1 VASESDSEH
10 DADESRIASVASS
23 DDCFDAATRAGN
35 ASRADT
41 RANSSEWIASFRDI
55 HFAWNEPGRV
65 REPSRWSDDEWL
77 LSLKRELHTKID
89 VHATSDTAADSRE
102 PGEWWRISPD
112 EPTDMIDQ
120 AGDELERR
128 VGASPPQF
136 QRGGGGGGAGGGGCG
151 NAPEPAFGVENLPA
165 LPADTDDRTRA
176 ASGVATAAAQAF
188 GDMWTA
194 GPSRKRVASV
204 AAVVVLLVVVA
215 VIGVLALM
223 GRNDGA
229 DSSSSVAT
237 TARSKSLTTTTSGSA
252 AATTITPPA
261 TPSPLSASPSTSVPF
276 TVLSTCGGRD
286 CTVAVRE
293 GPNTAAK
300 TVRSVRAGEVVQ
312 ITCSVHG
319 ESIED
324 PDTGQRSDMWYRL
337 ADTSG
342 YSSAVYL
349 EGRTVPDCA

>member
-1 VASESDSEH
+1 MASESDSEH
-10 DADESRIASVASS
+10 NADEGYIGWLGSC
-23 DDCFDAATRAGN
+23 DDCSDAATRAGN
-35 ASRADT
+35 GSGAD
-41 RANSSEWIASFRDI
+41 ASEWIASFRDV
-55 HFAWNEPGRV
+55 HFAWNEPERAL
-65 REPSRWSDDEWL
+65 EPSRWSDDEWL

-102 PGEWWRISPD
+102 PGDWWRISSD
-112 EPTDMIDQ
+112 EPTDMLDQ
-120 AGDELERR
+120 AGDELARR
-128 VGASPPQF
+128 VGDVPPQI
-136 QRGGGGGGAGGGGCG
+136 QRGGGGAGGGGGG
-151 NAPEPAFGVENLPA
+151 NAPEPAFAVEKLPA
-165 LPADTDDRTRA
+165 LSADTDGRTRA
-176 ASGVATAAAQAF
+176 ASGVATAVSQAF

-204 AAVVVLLVVVA
+204 AAVVVLLVVA

-237 TARSKSLTTTTSGSA
+237 TAMSKSSTTTTSGSA

-261 TPSPLSASPSTSVPF
+261 TPSPPSPLPSTPVPF

-293 GPNTAAK
+293 GPDTAAK
-300 TVRSVRAGEVVQ
+300 MVRSVRSGEVVQ
-312 ITCSVHG
+312 INCSVHG

-324 PDTGQRSDMWYRL
+324 PDVGQRSDMWYRL

-349 EGRTVPDCA
+349 EGPTAPDCG

>member
-10 DADESRIASVASS
+10 DADESRIAPVASS

-41 RANSSEWIASFRDI
+41 RAETSEWIASIRDI
-55 HFAWNEPGRV
+55 HFAWNEPERAP
-65 REPSRWSDDEWL
+65 EPSRWSDDEWL

-89 VHATSDTAADSRE
+89 VHATSDTTADSPE

-120 AGDELERR
+120 AGDQLARR
-128 VGASPPQF
+128 VGAVPRQF
-136 QRGGGGGGAGGGGCG
+136 QRGGGGAGEGGGG
-151 NAPEPAFGVENLPA
+151 NAPEPAFAVEDA
-165 LPADTDDRTRA
+165 AASPADTDGRSRA
-176 ASGVATAAAQAF
+176 ASGVVTATAPALE
-188 GDMWTA
+188 GMWTA

-204 AAVVVLLVVVA
+204 AAVVALLVVVA
-215 VIGVLALM
+215 VIGVLALI
-223 GRNDGA
+223 GRNDGP

-237 TARSKSLTTTTSGSA
+237 TARSNSSTTTTSGSA
-252 AATTITPPA
+252 AATTISPAA
-261 TPSPLSASPSTSVPF
+261 TPSPPSALPSTPVPF

-300 TVRSVRAGEVVQ
+300 MVRSVRSGEVVQ
-312 ITCSVHG
+312 INCSVHG

-349 EGRTVPDCA
+349 EGRTVPDCG

>member
-1 VASESDSEH
+1 MSTRLRIRRRIHVSPAS
-10 DADESRIASVASS
+10 
-23 DDCFDAATRAGN
+23 G
-35 ASRADT
+35 
-41 RANSSEWIASFRDI
+41 
-55 HFAWNEPGRV
+55 
-65 REPSRWSDDEWL
+65 
-77 LSLKRELHTKID
+77 
-89 VHATSDTAADSRE
+89 
-102 PGEWWRISPD
+102 
-112 EPTDMIDQ
+112 
-120 AGDELERR
+120 
-128 VGASPPQF
+128 GASPLTSRRTCSTRQATSSSGASAPS
-136 QRGGGGGGAGGGGCG
+136 RRNSREAEAKAGPGEAGGAMQ
-151 NAPEPAFGVENLPA
+151 PEPAFAVENLPA
-165 LPADTDDRTRA
+165 LPADTDGRTRA

-237 TARSKSLTTTTSGSA
+237 TARSKSSTTTTSGSA
-252 AATTITPPA
+252 AATTISPPA
-261 TPSPLSASPSTSVPF
+261 TPSPPSALPSTPVPF

-300 TVRSVRAGEVVQ
+300 MVRSVRSGEVVQ
-312 ITCSVHG
+312 INCSVHG

-324 PDTGQRSDMWYRL
+324 PDIGQRSDMWYRL

-349 EGRTVPDCA
+349 EGRTVPDCG